1 MNKNIII
8 VCSKN
13 WFLKNSDVKKIL
25 KKKNIFLI
33 TQRKNLKINYIKK
46 INPNIIFFPHWSYK
60 VIWKKIFCIF

>member
-46 INPNIIFFPHWSYK
+46 INPNIIFFL
-60 VIWKKIFCIF
+60 IEL